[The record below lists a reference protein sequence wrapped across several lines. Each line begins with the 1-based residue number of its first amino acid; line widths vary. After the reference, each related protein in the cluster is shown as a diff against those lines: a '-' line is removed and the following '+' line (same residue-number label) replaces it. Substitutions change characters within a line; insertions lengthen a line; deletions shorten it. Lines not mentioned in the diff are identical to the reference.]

1 MAERDGC
8 DNSRAG
14 QTGTEMRSWWFQ
26 PLERVCWVKQG
37 LQWWG
42 AGTGPS

>member
-8 DNSRAG
+8 DNSSAG
-14 QTGTEMRSWWFQ
+14 QTGTEMRSWFQ

-37 LQWWG
+37 LQCWG